1 MKRFTKIM
9 AAFAA
14 LTLCF
19 GLAACNKP
27 SFYSQETLDEAAG
40 IRAEAEN
47 GREDQAA
54 TTEGALVVT
63 EHDIVIISPD
73 VDKGSFHLTIT
84 SSDKGTV
91 VFDDNVDGRV
101 LFTQAIEPGTY
112 DVTTYG
118 NNVTG
123 SLVVAVHSQDEW
135 DAQNDSLA
143 EALDEA
149 DTDLETVPELGN

>member
-1 MKRFTKIM
+1 MKRLTKIM
-9 AAFAA
+9 AALAA

-27 SFYSQETLDEAAG
+27 SVYSQDTLDEAVG
-40 IRAEAEN
+40 IRVEAEN
-47 GREDQAA
+47 GTKDQEA
-54 TTEGALVVT
+54 TTKGALVVK

-84 SSDKGTV
+84 SSDTGAA
-91 VFDDNVDGRV
+91 VFDDDVDGRV
-101 LFTQAIEPGTY
+101 LFTQAIAAGTY

-123 SLVVAVHSQDEW
+123 ALVVAVHNEDEW
-135 DAQNDSLA
+135 NAQDAALG

-149 DTDLETVPELGN
+149 NIDIETVPELAN

>member
-1 MKRFTKIM
+1 MKRLTKIM
-9 AAFAA
+9 AALAA
-14 LTLCF
+14 LALCF

-27 SFYSQETLDEAAG
+27 SFYSQETLDEAVG

-149 DTDLETVPELGN
+149 DIDLETVPELAN